1 MLKLMSWGK
10 SKNYYEGEVDEFN
23 IEEVR
28 AVIKF

>member
-10 SKNYYEGEVDEFN
+10 SKNDSKGEVDEFN
-23 IEEVR
+23 MEEVR